1 MGPLSKS
8 GLILF
13 TLFASL
19 FCGLD
24 EASPVDLK
32 PDWIDGSSLQYPE
45 AAYLRGL
52 GFADDKRS
60 AERNAVE
67 ALVRVFRSSIRS
79 KQDLAQ
85 ITLAE
90 DWFDPLSKVH
100 YILAVLNRDKTEV
113 VFLKNVSG
121 LEREAEMWSERALEA
136 EHPLAVA
143 KALYQGLRASRQA
156 DEYQAKLR
164 VIVPNHASPLEESV
178 MSAGLQN
185 QLDEVLRTHFQV
197 EIALEG
203 PHAAEV
209 EKAILEN
216 LNQMG
221 LSSGSVPKLSISG
234 AVRFE
239 KTGPK
244 SPTWHFMRWSTRII
258 LTEKES
264 GRVIGSV
271 RNTGREGQLSLEE
284 VEQKS
289 LTALQSEVNKTIKK
303 RIFQYIFGG

>member
-1 MGPLSKS
+1 MEALIKS
-8 GLILF
+8 GLVFCALF
-13 TLFASL
+13 VSL
-19 FCGLD
+19 FCVL
-24 EASPVDLK
+24 EAHSADLK
-32 PDWIDGSSLQYPE
+32 PDWLSGSSLQYPE
-45 AAYLRGL
+45 ADYLKGL
-52 GFADDKRS
+52 GFGDDKRS
-60 AERNAVE
+60 AERNAIE
-67 ALVRVFRSSIRS
+67 ALVRFFRSGIRS

-90 DWFDPLSKVH
+90 YWFDSLSKVH

-113 VFLKNVSG
+113 VFRENVSS
-121 LEREAEMWSERALEA
+121 LEREAHLWSERATQT

-143 KALYQGLRASRQA
+143 KALYQGLRASREV
-156 DEYQAKLR
+156 DEYQDKLR
-164 VIVPNHASPLEESV
+164 VIVPNRASPLEESA
-178 MSAGLQN
+178 MSADLQN
-185 QLDEVLRTHFQV
+185 RLDEVLQIHFQV

-209 EKAILEN
+209 EKSILEN

-221 LSSGSVPKLSISG
+221 LRLGPMPKLSVSG

-244 SPTWHFMRWSTRII
+244 SPIWYFMRWSTRII

-284 VEQKS
+284 AEQKS
-289 LTALQSEVNKTIKK
+289 LAALQSEVNKTIKK